1 MVEAQSTHLA
11 DMGGEAVVHVGRTD
25 RGERLPVPQ
34 AAAIMVTL
42 SLGLWAL
49 IGLGVSWLLG

>member
-1 MVEAQSTHLA
+1 MVEAQRTTLSDIGAESYA
-11 DMGGEAVVHVGRTD
+11 DANRSD
-25 RGERLPVPQ
+25 ERLPIPQ

-42 SLGLWAL
+42 SLGLWAM

>member
-1 MVEAQSTHLA
+1 MVEAQHTTDISGI
-11 DMGGEAVVHVGRTD
+11 DGEAHGRTAGAD
-25 RGERLPVPQ
+25 ERLPIPQ

-49 IGLGVSWLLG
+49 IGFGARWLLG

>member
-1 MVEAQSTHLA
+1 MVEAQRTTLSDIGA
-11 DMGGEAVVHVGRTD
+11 DVTD
-25 RGERLPVPQ
+25 AGATRADERLPIPQ

-49 IGLGVSWLLG
+49 IGLGVRWLFG

>member
-1 MVEAQSTHLA
+1 MVEAQRTTLSDIGAEAA
-11 DMGGEAVVHVGRTD
+11 DVGTT
-25 RGERLPVPQ
+25 GANERLPIPQ

-49 IGLGVSWLLG
+49 IGLGVRWLFG